1 LEQNIRETYNLIDN
15 DEIVSTMKQ
24 NAVSDD
30 YRKQRINEILEDSLL
45 QEKEIQIEKLNQ
57 VNAYLKTELR
67 KAEDEKTKIKQV
79 YQEEVMKFQKTFSDF
94 ESVIEQEAR
103 AKTQYKQE
111 YELIASN
118 LQKISRQNE
127 DVLAERE
134 AQLYE
139 SSQMYQAEMTN
150 LKNELNFL
158 REKALNEESN
168 AKRKDSLIMEMQKDL
183 EIFRREYAALEF
195 NYTTLLNEHSSVS
208 KKSAAHQEITT
219 QYENE
224 IKNLREQL
232 QRVEEEFRNCQ
243 GDLGNV
249 LKEKT
254 DLLSKTEYISSQ
266 VKKVSTIVFHDD

>member
-1 LEQNIRETYNLIDN
+1 MEQNIRETYNIIDS
-15 DEIVSTMKQ
+15 DEIINTMKQ

-30 YRKQRINEILEDSLL
+30 YRKQRITEILEDSLL

-79 YQEEVMKFQKTFSDF
+79 YQEEVLKFQKTFSDF
-94 ESVIEQEAR
+94 EAVIEQEAR
-103 AKTQYKQE
+103 AKNQYKQE
-111 YELIASN
+111 YELIAGN

-127 DVLAERE
+127 DLLADRE

-139 SSQMYQAEMTN
+139 SSQAFQAETTN
-150 LKNELNFL
+150 LRNELNFL
-158 REKALNEESN
+158 REKAMNEEAN
-168 AKRKDSLIMEMQKDL
+168 AKRKDSLIAEMQKDL
-183 EIFRREYAALEF
+183 EIFRREYATLEF
-195 NYTTLLNEHSSVS
+195 NYTTLLNEHSALS
-208 KKSAAHQEITT
+208 KKANAHQDVVN

-224 IKNLREQL
+224 NKNLRENL
-232 QRVEEEFRNCQ
+232 QRMEEEFRQCQ
-243 GDLGNV
+243 GDLGSV

-266 VKKVSTIVFHDD
+266 VKKV